1 MASTLIDVQLASILA
16 LHRHTDGVISFARES
31 DDCWLPAFAVRAG
44 ELESMFPEIVR
55 DLVRDS
61 FLSINAAHRMARGS
75 KGQIGRPDHKQ
86 ETLRYLCACY
96 CDIDFYRKGLT
107 EREALVHVQELVQ
120 NGHLPAFSAVVR
132 SGRGVW
138 LVWLLHDEKNRL
150 GAHLGAYGDNSINH
164 LQLHR
169 KINQEIGRRLAPIG
183 ADPAAVDGARY
194 IRVPESFRNDVEEWV
209 HWDWQKHTD
218 QTPDSYTLRQLAEEL
233 GICAD
238 AQAESSQHRRTQ
250 NSGARCSGRRKG
262 FDVANANKLRV
273 FQLIRNLRGGCI
285 SEGVRNNAAFI
296 FAACLKWNDY
306 SVSEAIRTVCE
317 FGQACIPPLP
327 KGECLS
333 SVKSAY
339 KPCVRKMSYQ
349 TIADQ
354 LDVSPHEAQSISED
368 LKKEFP
374 AAARFGSLPVVPS
387 WRATGKRVTQR
398 LLRRLEIRRIIQVLG
413 VVPPLRALQKML
425 GSVGIVVGHVTIM
438 ADLKALKVSGEA
450 SFFEPLL
457 SPLP

>member
-1 MASTLIDVQLASILA
+1 MASTTVDVQLASILA

-138 LVWLLHDEKNRL
+138 LIWLLHDEKNRL
-150 GAHLGAYGDNSINH
+150 EAHLGAYGDSPTNH

-194 IRVPESFRNDVEEWV
+194 IRVPESFRNDLEEWV
-209 HWDWQKHTD
+209 RWDWQKHAD
-218 QTPDSYTLRQLAEEL
+218 QIPASYTLRQLAKEL
-233 GICAD
+233 GICAG
-238 AQAESSQHRRTQ
+238 AQAAQGQQTLK
-250 NSGARCSGRRKG
+250 SGARCSGRRKG

-273 FQLIRNLRGGCI
+273 FQLIRDLRGGYI
-285 SEGVRNNAAFI
+285 SEGARNNAAFI
-296 FAACLKWNDY
+296 LAACLKWNGY
-306 SVSEAIRTVCE
+306 SVSETIRAVCE
-317 FGQACIPPLP
+317 FGQACVPSLA

-333 SVKSAY
+333 AVKSAY

-349 TIADQ
+349 AIADR
-354 LDVSPHEAQSISED
+354 LDVSPHEAQSISD
-368 LKKEFP
+368 NLQKEFP
-374 AAARFGSLPVVPS
+374 AAARFGVLPVIPS

-398 LLRRLEIRRIIQVLG
+398 LLRRLEIRRIIQELG
-413 VVPPLRALQKML
+413 AVPSLRALQQML
-425 GSVGIVVGHVTIM
+425 GRVGIVVGHVTIM
-438 ADLKALKVSGEA
+438 ADLKALRVSGEA
-450 SFFEPLL
+450 PSFEPLL
-457 SPLP
+457 SSLP

>member
-1 MASTLIDVQLASILA
+1 MVSTGVSSQLASILS
-16 LHRHTDGVISFARES
+16 LHRHTDGVVSFARES
-31 DDCWLPAFAVRAG
+31 DDCWLPAFAIRAG

-75 KGQIGRPDHKQ
+75 KGPIGRPDHKQ

-96 CDIDFYRKGLT
+96 CDIDFYRNGLT
-107 EREALVHVQELVQ
+107 EREALMHVQELVQ

-138 LVWLLHDEKNRL
+138 LIWLLHDEKNRL

-183 ADPAAVDGARY
+183 AEPAAVDGARY

-209 HWDWQKHTD
+209 HWDWQKHAD
-218 QTPDSYTLRQLAEEL
+218 QTPASYTLRQLAEEL
-233 GICAD
+233 GIHAD
-238 AQAESSQHRRTQ
+238 AQEESSRCRRTQ
-250 NSGARCSGRRKG
+250 NSGARFPGRRKG
-262 FDVANANKLRV
+262 FDVANTNKLRV
-273 FQLIRNLRGGCI
+273 FELIWNLRGGCI
-285 SEGVRNNAAFI
+285 SEGARNNAAFI
-296 FAACLKWNDY
+296 FAACLKWNGH
-306 SVSEAIRTVCE
+306 SVSDAIRTVCE

-333 SVKSAY
+333 AVKSAY
-339 KPCVRKMSYQ
+339 RPCVRKMSYQ

-354 LDVSPHEAQSISED
+354 LDVSPHEAQSISEN
-368 LKKEFP
+368 LQKEFP
-374 AAARFGSLPVVPS
+374 AAARFGALPVVPS

-398 LLRRLEIRRIIQVLG
+398 LLRRLEIRRIIQGHG
-413 VVPPLRALQKML
+413 VVPSLRALQQML
-425 GSVGIVVGHVTIM
+425 GRVGIVVGHVTIM
-438 ADLKALKVSGEA
+438 ADLKALRMSGEGA
-450 SFFEPLL
+450 SLEPQF
-457 SPLP
+457 SSLP